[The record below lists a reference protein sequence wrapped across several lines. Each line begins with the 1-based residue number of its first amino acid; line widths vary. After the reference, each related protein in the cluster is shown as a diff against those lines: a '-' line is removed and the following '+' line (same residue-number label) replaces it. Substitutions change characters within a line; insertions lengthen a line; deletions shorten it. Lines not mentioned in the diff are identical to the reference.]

1 MLISVI
7 VFLQVMVTAPVFYSE
22 QFGFSK
28 SQIGILFAWNT
39 LIIVAFEMVLVNR
52 VSRFDKLRM
61 VAIGS
66 VFFALGTAMIP
77 LAPGFYYAALCI
89 VVWTIGEMLMS
100 PLAMAWVA
108 ERAPSAAKGRY
119 LGIFTT
125 AFAAGNVVGPYLGMR
140 VYEDISPAWVWYG
153 CALLSIVIIPTFRW
167 RPGGGRTG
175 SPRSDIES

>member
-1 MLISVI
+1 MHQLPE
-7 VFLQVMVTAPVFYSE
+7 QVPSRYLKELPPRRLTLVTQAILF
-22 QFGFSK
+22 FGDMA
-28 SQIGILFAWNT
+28 SQIGWFL
-39 LIIVAFEMVLVNR
+39 
-52 VSRFDKLRM
+52 